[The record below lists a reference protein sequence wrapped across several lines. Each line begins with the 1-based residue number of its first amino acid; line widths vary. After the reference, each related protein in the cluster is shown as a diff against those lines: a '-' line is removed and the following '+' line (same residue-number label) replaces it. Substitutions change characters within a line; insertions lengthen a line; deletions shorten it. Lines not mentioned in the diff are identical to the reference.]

1 MAFNCRFNT
10 AEAAVYDTLII
21 KELVFPRTF
30 KRVLDYID
38 LLKGYFNVMESG
50 KSGAPVKITVKGEP
64 DEFLK
69 SYIMK

>member
-1 MAFNCRFNT
+1 MAFNCRFN
-10 AEAAVYDTLII
+10 AAGATMDDKLII

-30 KRVLDYID
+30 KRVLDYTG
-38 LLKGYFNVMESG
+38 LLRGYFNMMESG

-69 SYIMK
+69 SYMK